1 MLKPPSTAS
10 RHFKTAGTPGA
21 QVLRKEQ
28 AMAWERKLMRTVRVR
43 NVNKSGT
50 LARLLASIAN
60 LGASVGSIEMLTE
73 TAQAV
78 VRDITVYADDE
89 EHMDHVIETMRVNEG
104 TRVLEV
110 RDEVLRVHQKG
121 KIAIRSRFPIDSTA
135 TLRRVYTPGVA
146 EVCLKIADDPE
157 LAWLYTSISHF
168 VAIVTDGSA
177 VLGLGDIG
185 ALASMPVMEG
195 KAMLMET
202 LVGLSGMPI
211 LLNTRDPE
219 QIIQAV
225 ANIAPTFAA
234 IQLEDISAPRCFEVE
249 ERLQAMLDIP
259 VFHDNQHGTAVVST
273 AALQVMAS
281 RARVDIGKA
290 VIGQVGLGAAGNA
303 IAKMLMRLTGNPV
316 LGIDL
321 NETCMERFEHDGGR
335 RSSLAE
341 IMSECQI
348 VIATTG
354 VPNLIPPEMIR
365 KGQIILALSHPKP
378 EIDPEEAMQRGA
390 IFSADGKSVNNI
402 LGFPGIFRGAVD
414 SRAPRITHEMLVA
427 AVDVLVRETPSE
439 ELMPNPLD
447 KRVHRQVA
455 RAVAETAMRQGIARA
470 EYVSYV
476 EE

>member
-1 MLKPPSTAS
+1 
-10 RHFKTAGTPGA
+10 
-21 QVLRKEQ
+21 
-28 AMAWERKLMRTVRVR
+28 MAWERKLMRTVRVR
-43 NVNKSGT
+43 NAQKSGT
-50 LARLLASIAN
+50 LARLLASIADM
-60 LGASVGSIEMLTE
+60 GASVGSIEMLTE

-110 RDEVLRVHQKG
+110 RDEVLQVHQKG

-135 TLRRVYTPGVA
+135 MLRRVYTPGVA

-157 LAWLYTSISHF
+157 LVWLYTSISHM

-185 ALASMPVMEG
+185 PLASMPVMEG

-211 LLNTRDPE
+211 LLNTKDTE

-225 ANIAPTFAA
+225 STIAPTFAA

-249 ERLQAMLDIP
+249 ERLQDMLDIP
-259 VFHDNQHGTAVVST
+259 VMHDDQHGTAVVST
-273 AALQVMAS
+273 AALRVIAD
-281 RARVDIGKA
+281 RARVDINKA
-290 VIGQVGLGAAGNA
+290 VIGQIGLGAAGNG
-303 IAKMLMRLTGNPV
+303 IAKMLMSLTGNPV
-316 LGIDL
+316 LGTDL
-321 NETCMERFEHDGGR
+321 NETCVERFERAGGK
-335 RSSLAE
+335 RSSLQE

-348 VIATTG
+348 VVATTG

-365 KGQIILALSHPKP
+365 KGQIILALSNPRP
-378 EIDPEEAMQRGA
+378 EIDPVVAVERGA
-390 IFSADGKSVNNI
+390 IFSADGKSVNNV

-414 SRAPRITHEMLVA
+414 SRAPRITSEMLAA
-427 AVDVLVRETPSE
+427 AVDVLVRETPSG

-447 KRVHRQVA
+447 KKVHREVA

-470 EYVSYV
+470 EYVPYV
-476 EE
+476 QE

>member
-1 MLKPPSTAS
+1 
-10 RHFKTAGTPGA
+10 
-21 QVLRKEQ
+21 
-28 AMAWERKLMRTVRVR
+28 MAWERKLMRTVRVR
-43 NVNKSGT
+43 NVNKPGT
-50 LARLLASIAN
+50 LARLLASIAD
-60 LGASVGSIEMLTE
+60 LGASVGTIEMLTE

-78 VRDITVYADDE
+78 VRDVTVYAEDE

-110 RDEVLRVHQKG
+110 RDEVLQVHQKG

-135 TLRRVYTPGVA
+135 MLRRVYTPGVA

-157 LAWLYTSISHF
+157 LAWLYTSISHL

-185 ALASMPVMEG
+185 PLASMPVMEG

-211 LLNTRDPE
+211 LLNTKDPDE
-219 QIIQAV
+219 IVQAV
-225 ANIAPTFAA
+225 ATIAPTFAA

-249 ERLQAMLDIP
+249 ERLQAMLNIP
-259 VFHDNQHGTAVVST
+259 VMHDDQHGTAVVSA
-273 AALQVMAS
+273 AALKVIAR
-281 RARVDIGKA
+281 RAGVDISKA
-290 VIGQVGLGAAGNA
+290 VIGQIGLGAAGNA

-321 NETCMERFEHDGGR
+321 NETCLERFEREGGK
-335 RSSLAE
+335 RSSLPE
-341 IMSECQI
+341 IMSECEI

-354 VPNLIPPEMIR
+354 VPNLIKPEMVR
-365 KGQIILALSHPKP
+365 KGQIILALSNPKP
-378 EIDPEEAMQRGA
+378 EIDPNIAMERGA
-390 IFSADGKSVNNI
+390 IFSADGKSVNNV

-414 SRAPRITHEMLVA
+414 SRAPRITDEMLIA
-427 AVDVLVRETPSE
+427 AADVLVYETPSG

-447 KRVHRQVA
+447 KRVHHEVA
-455 RAVAETAMRQGIARA
+455 RAVAQTAIRQGIARA
-470 EYVSYV
+470 EYVPYV